1 MITLFYSE
9 TIGLNRSSSKKFQLF
24 YEHLI
29 SLLFRKS
36 SILKSPCCENGFL
49 IKHGYYKRCF
59 RTHNGEE
66 KETLTILRVKC
77 SVCHKTHA
85 LLPSDLI
92 PFCQCGTE
100 SSISFILNYEAG
112 KNCDESLADT
122 NGLLSE
128 NDYYRCIKKYK
139 TNWKGRIESL
149 NFNIHK
155 LSKNFI
161 EYGAICIRSFCRHF
175 LQMRDPPDFSIFIT
189 T

>member
-1 MITLFYSE
+1 MITLFYSKS
-9 TIGLNRSSSKKFQLF
+9 IGLNHSCFERFQLF

-29 SLLFRKS
+29 SILFLNI
-36 SILKSPCCENGFL
+36 SIRKSPCCEKGIL
-49 IKHGYYKRCF
+49 IKHGYYTRCF
-59 RTHNGEE
+59 RTHSGE
-66 KETLTILRVKC
+66 ETLTILRVKC
-77 SVCHKTHA
+77 SVCCKTHA

-92 PFCQCGTE
+92 PYCQCGTE

-112 KNCDESLADT
+112 KNCDEGLADT
-122 NGLLSE
+122 NGLLDE

-149 NFNIHK
+149 HFNIHK
-155 LSKNFI
+155 LSENFI